1 MSNPSAP
8 HSGSTTP
15 RKSGPGPLL
24 VRSYLEI
31 NESVQDDTIVEKNG
45 ILRIRG
51 NIKGSLTIEKGAS
64 VIVDGSVDG
73 KVINRGGKLVVNNLA
88 LAEFVSFDGPPE
100 AEAGGTLS
108 IFLSAIA
115 SNWSALARRTE
126 AECAAVVK
134 ADAYGCGIDPIT
146 SALGRAGCR
155 TFFVSN
161 LAEARRVR
169 AAVRDATIY
178 VLNGLYPGTG
188 PSFVEINAR
197 PVIGSLVEIAEWDVF
212 VASSQWQ
219 GGFALNVDIGA
230 SRCGIALQDASAL
243 AARSRLSNH
252 GITLLMS
259 HLDNARKPDHPLND
273 RQIRLFQDMRQLYR
287 GIPASLA
294 NSSGMFLGPRTHYD
308 LVRPGA
314 ALYGVNPTPGA
325 ANPMR
330 PAIELRARIV
340 QLRNVQRG
348 ETIAFKADWTAKR
361 PTLLALVPVGYADGY
376 PRMGI
381 APNHTLQ
388 AIVGGQR
395 CPLLG
400 CASMDLLAI
409 DVTDLPDPA
418 AARRGEMVTLIGEH
432 MGVDNFAAAA
442 KSTEY
447 ELLTSLGRRF
457 HRIYYAT

>member
-1 MSNPSAP
+1 MSNPNAP
-8 HSGSTTP
+8 HSGSTIS
-15 RKSGPGPLL
+15 RKSGEGPLL
-24 VRSYLEI
+24 VRSRLEI
-31 NESVQDDTIVEKNG
+31 NESVYDDTIVEKNG
-45 ILRIRG
+45 VLRIRG
-51 NIKGSLTIEKGAS
+51 NIKGSLTVEKGAS

-100 AEAGGTLS
+100 VEAGGILS
-108 IFLSAIA
+108 VFLSAIA
-115 SNWSALARRTE
+115 SNWTALARRTE

-134 ADAYGCGIDPIT
+134 ADAYGCGIEPIT
-146 SALGRAGCR
+146 SALGRTGCK

-169 AAVRDATIY
+169 AALRDATIY
-178 VLNGLYPGTG
+178 VLNGLYPGTA

-197 PVIGSLVEIAEWDVF
+197 PVLGSLVEIAEWDVF
-212 VASSQWQ
+212 VASSHWQ

-230 SRCGIALQDASAL
+230 SRCGISLQDASAL
-243 AARSRLSNH
+243 AARSRLPNH

-259 HLDNARKPDHPLND
+259 HLDNARTPEHPLNAPE
-273 RQIRLFQDMRQLYR
+273 IRIFQEMRQLYR

-294 NSSGMFLGPRTHYD
+294 DASGIFLGTRTHYD
-308 LVRPGA
+308 LVRPGS
-314 ALYGVNPTPGA
+314 ALFGVNPTPGA

-340 QLRNVQRG
+340 QLRNVRRG
-348 ETIAFKADWTAKR
+348 EAISFKSDWTAKR
-361 PTLLALVPVGYADGY
+361 PTLLALVPVGFADGY

-381 APNHTLQ
+381 APDHALR
-388 AIVGGQR
+388 AIVGGKR

-400 CASMDLLAI
+400 YASMDLLAI
-409 DVTDLPDPA
+409 DVTDLPDPG

-432 MGVDNFAAAA
+432 MSIDDFAAAA
-442 KSTEY
+442 KATGH